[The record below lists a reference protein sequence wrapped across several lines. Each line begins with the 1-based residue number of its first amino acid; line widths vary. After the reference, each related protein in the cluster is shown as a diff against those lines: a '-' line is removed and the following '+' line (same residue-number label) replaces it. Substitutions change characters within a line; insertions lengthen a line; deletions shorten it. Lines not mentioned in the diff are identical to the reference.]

1 MTTPVETFHDAV
13 QQFKRDFLTTK
24 LAAHGGNRTRTAQAI
39 GLQRTYLLRLIRE
52 FGLKQ
57 PSNGTP
63 STNLPSV
70 SNH

>member
-1 MTTPVETFHDAV
+1 MSNRVETYHEAV
-13 QQFKRDFLTTK
+13 SRFRREFLAQA
-24 LAAHGGNRTRTAQAI
+24 LVAHGGNRTRTAQAI

-57 PSNGTP
+57 PSNGKP

-70 SNH
+70 SKH